1 MELRGSR
8 ALQLRALPLVI
19 MAVVAACYAVIGP
32 GWGILPLLSL
42 GPAFA
47 AVSAGLRHTLL
58 VGIVALV
65 LCAALSL
72 YQQQIGRQRN
82 LVAFGT
88 VAGATAASLIA
99 ADLRR
104 RREQE
109 LTDVRAIADAAQR
122 VLLRPVPR
130 QAGPVRL
137 AVRYMSAATGARI
150 GGDLYEVAVTATGL
164 RLIIGDVQGKGLAAV
179 KLTEAVLG
187 TFREAA
193 FEAASL
199 AAIASR
205 IEATLARSLT
215 DEQFVTALLAEIAWP
230 APEITLLNCGH
241 PAPLLLAGGS
251 CRPAGNA
258 AAGLPLGLTGFGDAG
273 REAGS
278 VTFGPGDAILLYTDG
293 ISEARDKS
301 GEFFPL
307 AQYCQ
312 TLDARDP
319 ETALDR
325 LSAGVLAHVGHPL
338 DDDAALLLLARDRW
352 PAAPASSPGPGQ
364 QPRRAGHQPGRPGH

>member
-1 MELRGSR
+1 MKRWGSR

-32 GWGILPLLSL
+32 GWGILPLLAL

-65 LCAALSL
+65 LCAALSV
-72 YQQQIGRQRN
+72 YQHQAGSLRE
-82 LVAFGT
+82 LVALGT

-99 ADLRR
+99 SGLRR

-109 LTDVRAIADAAQR
+109 LTDVRAIADTAQR

-130 QAGPVRL
+130 QAGPARL
-137 AVRYMSAATGARI
+137 AVRYMSAASGARI
-150 GGDLYEVAVTATGL
+150 GGDLYEVDVTATGL

-179 KLTEAVLG
+179 KLAETVLG

-193 FEAASL
+193 FGADSLTAIARRIEGTL
-199 AAIASR
+199 AA
-205 IEATLARSLT
+205 SLT

-230 APEITLLNCGH
+230 APELTLLNCGH
-241 PAPLLLAGGS
+241 PAPLLITGGS

-258 AAGLPLGLTGFGDAG
+258 AAGLPLGLTGLAGAG
-273 REAGS
+273 REPEP
-278 VTFGPGDAILLYTDG
+278 VTFRPGDAILLYTDG

-307 AQYCQ
+307 AQYCE

-319 ETALDR
+319 DAALDR
-325 LSAGVLAHVGHPL
+325 LSAAVLSHAGHPL
-338 DDDAALLLLARDRW
+338 DDDAALLLLARD
-352 PAAPASSPGPGQ
+352 S
-364 QPRRAGHQPGRPGH
+364 